1 MKNHNYFVYILT
13 NKNRTVLYTGVTN
26 NLITRLTQLRENKDN
41 TFSFIHRY
49 NCFYLIYFE
58 KYVYID
64 LAIQREKK
72 IKGWLRR
79 KKIELIERDI
89 PEWRFLNEEIGL

>member
-26 NLITRLTQLRENKDN
+26 NLVTRLTQHRENKDN
-41 TFSFIHRY
+41 TFSFTHRY
-49 NCFYLIYFE
+49 NCFYLIHFE
-58 KYVYID
+58 KYVFID
-64 LAIQREKK
+64 LAIQREKE

-79 KKIELIERDI
+79 KKIELIEGDN
-89 PEWRFLNEEIGL
+89 PEWKFLNEEIGL

>member
-64 LAIQREKK
+64 MAIQREKK

-79 KKIELIERDI
+79 KK
-89 PEWRFLNEEIGL
+89 LNS

>member
-41 TFSFIHRY
+41 TFSFTHRY

-64 LAIQREKK
+64 MAIQREKK

-79 KKIELIERDI
+79 KK
-89 PEWRFLNEEIGL
+89 LNS